1 MKNHLPKKDLKIS
14 LVFALIG
21 LVAGGA
27 AALYQLSMFPES
39 IQQQIIAQLGSTDA
53 LIPIAAAQGAL
64 LTFLATFFG
73 QKLARKTGLDLG
85 FRWDRKAFTL
95 ALFIGAGVGLIITG
109 SDRFVF
115 SAYLPE
121 VLTDYQFSPIYLI
134 TGLLYGGVI
143 EEVLLRLFVLSLLV
157 LIIWKL
163 SPARKDPS
171 IPSWIYWSGILLSAF
186 LFAAGHLPFTAQAI
200 GWSGPIIARA
210 LLLNSIGGIG
220 FGYLYW
226 KKGLVYAIVAHAAT
240 HVFMQL
246 LFMPLFF

>member
-1 MKNHLPKKDLKIS
+1 MKNHLHKKDLKIS
-14 LVFALIG
+14 LGFALIG

-27 AALYQLSMFPES
+27 ATLYQLDMFPEA
-39 IQQQIIAQLGSTDA
+39 IRQQIIAQLGSTDA
-53 LIPIAAAQGAL
+53 LIPIAALQGAI
-64 LTFLATFFG
+64 LTFFAAFFG

-85 FRWDRKAFTL
+85 FRWDRKAFML
-95 ALFIGAGVGLIITG
+95 SLFIGAGAALVITG

-134 TGLLYGGVI
+134 TGLLYGGII

-157 LIIWKL
+157 LILWKL
-163 SPARKDPS
+163 SPAKKDPS
-171 IPSWIYWSGILLSAF
+171 IPSWIYWGGILLSAF

-200 GWSGPIIARA
+200 GWSGPIIARG

-226 KKGLVYAIVAHAAT
+226 KKGLVYAMIAHAAT
-240 HVFMQL
+240 HFFMQL

>member
-39 IQQQIIAQLGSTDA
+39 LRQQIADQLGSLEA
-53 LIPIAAAQGAL
+53 LIPIAASQGAL
-64 LTFLATFFG
+64 LTFLAAFFG

-85 FRWDRKAFTL
+85 FRWDRKAFML
-95 ALFIGAGVGLIITG
+95 SLFIGAGAALVITG

-134 TGLLYGGVI
+134 TGLLYGGII

-157 LIIWKL
+157 LILWKL

-226 KKGLVYAIVAHAAT
+226 KKGLVYAMIAHAAT
-240 HVFMQL
+240 HFFMQL